1 MNKLFRDE
9 AIQHATRR
17 LGGDVVLISPL
28 SIWLLGGLLISVLIG
43 GSFFASNAT
52 YARKEAVVGWL
63 SPGAGIVRTT
73 ATRGGT
79 IQDLAVGEG
88 DFVEADQPIATLR
101 LSAATSDGDVGLA
114 IANTL
119 EAQAEAAEAR
129 ARATLRRL
137 ETNAS
142 RLRTQKSGLEDELQQ
157 LDQQIN
163 LQKTRIDLVK
173 ADADRARAAAEEGLL
188 PKVDADA
195 RQVAYVDAQLALTN
209 LDQSATLLSNR
220 ISDMDAQLAAIPVER
235 ELALAEAEAAAAAL
249 AERTTQTNI
258 TNEYIVTSP
267 ISGRIDAITVRQG
280 QSLTPGTAVA
290 AISPVDSELIAE
302 LYVPSR
308 AAGFI
313 KSDQEVR
320 LKYQAFPY
328 QRFGV
333 GDAQVQNVSLTVLS
347 PNEVPIPG
355 VQLQE
360 PVFRVLA
367 KLERDDIDAYGEPIP
382 LRSGM
387 LLSAD
392 IVIDRRTLLE
402 WLLDPLY
409 AAGRR

>member
-1 MNKLFRDE
+1 MTKLFRPE

-28 SIWLLGGLLISVLIG
+28 SIWFLGGLLVSVLIG
-43 GSFFASNAT
+43 GAFFASQAT

-63 SPGAGIVRTT
+63 SPEAGVVRAT
-73 ATRGGT
+73 AARGGAMME
-79 IQDLAVGEG
+79 ISVAEG
-88 DFVEADQPIATLR
+88 DFVEAGDPVATLR
-101 LSAATSDGDVGLA
+101 LSAATTDGDVGAA
-114 IANTL
+114 IAATL
-119 EAQAEAAEAR
+119 KAQADAAETR
-129 ARATLRRL
+129 ARVTLRSL
-137 ETNAS
+137 DGNAA
-142 RLRTQKSGLEDELQQ
+142 RLRTQKDGLEAE
-157 LDQQIN
+157 LDQMGKQID
-163 LQKTRIDLVK
+163 LQTTRVSLVK
-173 ADADRARAAAEEGLL
+173 ADAERAQGAAAEGLM
-188 PKVDADA
+188 PQIDADA
-195 RQVAYVDAQLALTN
+195 RNVAYVDAQLALSN
-209 LDQSATLLSNR
+209 LEQSATLLRSR
-220 ISDMDAQLAAIPVER
+220 ISDMDAQLAAIPVEK
-235 ELALAEAEAAAAAL
+235 ELALAEADAARAAL

-258 TNEYIVTSP
+258 ANEYVVTSP
-267 ISGRIDAITVRQG
+267 ISGRVDALTARQG
-280 QSLTPGTAVA
+280 QSLAPGAAIA
-290 AISPVDSELIAE
+290 AISPTDSVLIAE

-313 KSDQEVR
+313 KADQEVR

-328 QRFGV
+328 QRFGI
-333 GDAQVQNVSLTVLS
+333 GEAQIQNVSLTVLS

-367 KLERDDIDAYGEPIP
+367 RLERDDIDAYGEPIQ